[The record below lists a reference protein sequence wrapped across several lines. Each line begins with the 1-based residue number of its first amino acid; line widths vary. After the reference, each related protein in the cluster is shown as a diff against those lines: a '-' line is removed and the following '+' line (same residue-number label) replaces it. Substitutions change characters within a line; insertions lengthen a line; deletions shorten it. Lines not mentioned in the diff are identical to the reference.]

1 MATRIPSIDY
11 LSRDF
16 ESIRQDLMDQIQ
28 FFNPEWTDRNASDFG
43 ITLIELFAYM
53 GDILHFYVDRRAQNL
68 YLTTCFTRESV
79 VNILKLI
86 DYEVPGK
93 SAAIAD
99 EVFTLVSPLSGD
111 FIVPENTQLSTT
123 GETGTTPVT
132 FETLADLEFAWQA
145 LTSDASTP
153 DTDIIVGDS
162 SDFQVGQ
169 LINIRDDSTP
179 AGESGEIAAL
189 PDSTTISLTAGIT
202 GSYTTGANA
211 RISATQATVGV
222 QQGQTQAEDIGTSD
236 GSDWQL
242 FQLTQTPVA
251 EGSVEITVT
260 VGAVPTQW
268 AEIENLATSD
278 PTDKVYELSRDSAG
292 FVYARFGDGV
302 TGAIPTIASTISSTY
317 RVGGGTQGN
326 VGASKITSLIS
337 TLVFGGAP
345 VAITA
350 TNPLSASGG
359 AEEMSL
365 EDAKFFGPRSLRALG
380 RAVTED
386 DYETLSLEVAG
397 VEEAKAVVR
406 PPAVLREIDVYML
419 PSGGYVPAQALID
432 QVQAYL
438 AARDVAGMTV
448 YVQGPRHVVDISLT
462 AKVYFLSGYSESQV
476 APLVTTA
483 LSDFFS
489 VDSDLAKFGKNV
501 NLSDIMALIDNLEGV
516 DHVDI
521 TTLTLDPATTFDWV
535 SAPVDGATV
544 DYITPQNSLNLV
556 DQELSVE
563 FTVGGDVISA
573 EYKVVNAAGS
583 TLLSGANLDA
593 EYTLSDGSLKIKID
607 AGVDMRIG
615 DLGTF
620 RTSQYISN
628 AEIEDYEVRR
638 QGTVTLEYE
647 LVS

>member
-1 MATRIPSIDY
+1 VATRIPSIDY

-16 ESIRQDLMDQIQ
+16 ESIRQDLIDQIQ

-53 GDILHFYVDRRAQNL
+53 GDILHFYIDRRAQNL
-68 YLTTCFTRESV
+68 YLTTCFTREAA

-93 SAAIAD
+93 SSAVAD
-99 EVFTLVSPLSGD
+99 EVFTLTSPLTGD
-111 FIVPENTQLSTT
+111 FIIPENTQLSTT

-132 FETLADLEFAWQA
+132 FETLADLGFAWEA
-145 LTSDASTP
+145 LTSDASAT
-153 DTDIIVGDS
+153 DTDIIVADS
-162 SDFQVGQ
+162 ADFQVDQ
-169 LINIRDDSTP
+169 QINIRDDSTP
-179 AGESGEIAAL
+179 DGESGTIAAL
-189 PDSTTISLTAGIT
+189 PNSTTIRLSDEIT
-202 GSYTTGANA
+202 GSYTVAANA
-211 RISATQATVGV
+211 RISTVQATVGV
-222 QQGQTQAEDIGTSD
+222 QEGQTKQEDIGTSD
-236 GSDWQL
+236 GTDWQL

-251 EGSVEITVT
+251 EGSVDIFVT
-260 VGAVPTQW
+260 VGVITTQW
-268 AEIENLATSD
+268 AEVENLAYAD
-278 PTDKVYELSRDSAG
+278 PTDKVYELSRDAAD

-302 TGAIPTIASTISSTY
+302 TGAVPTTGATVSASY

-326 VGASKITSLIS
+326 VGANKITNVVS
-337 TLVFGGAP
+337 TLIFGGSP
-345 VAITA
+345 VAVTA

-365 EDAKFFGPRSLRALG
+365 EDAKFFGPRSFRALG

-386 DYETLSLEVAG
+386 DYEILALEVAG

-406 PPAVLREIDVYML
+406 LPTVLREIDVYIL

-438 AARDVAGMTV
+438 DARDVAGMIV
-448 YVQGPRHVVDISLT
+448 YVQGPRHVVDINLT

-476 APLVTTA
+476 APLVTA
-483 LSDFFS
+483 AISDFFS

-516 DHVDI
+516 DHVDVS
-521 TTLTLDPATTFDWV
+521 TLTLDPATTFDWV
-535 SAPVDGATV
+535 SAPPTGGATV
-544 DYITPQNSLNLV
+544 DHIAPQNSLNLI

-563 FTVGGDVISA
+563 FTAGGPSA
-573 EYKVVNAAGS
+573 KYKVVNASGS
-583 TLLSGANLDA
+583 PLLLNADLDV
-593 EYTLSDGSLKIKID
+593 EYTLSDGSLKIQID
-607 AGVDMRIG
+607 AGISDMRIG

-620 RTSQYISN
+620 RTSQYVSN

-647 LVS
+647 EVS

>member
-337 TLVFGGAP
+337 TLVFGGSP

-406 PPAVLREIDVYML
+406 LPAVLREIDVYML

>member
-1 MATRIPSIDY
+1 M
-11 LSRDF
+11 
-16 ESIRQDLMDQIQ
+16 
-28 FFNPEWTDRNASDFG
+28 
-43 ITLIELFAYM
+43 
-53 GDILHFYVDRRAQNL
+53 
-68 YLTTCFTRESV
+68 
-79 VNILKLI
+79 
-86 DYEVPGK
+86 
-93 SAAIAD
+93 
-99 EVFTLVSPLSGD
+99 
-111 FIVPENTQLSTT
+111 
-123 GETGTTPVT
+123 
-132 FETLADLEFAWQA
+132 
-145 LTSDASTP
+145 
-153 DTDIIVGDS
+153 
-162 SDFQVGQ
+162 
-169 LINIRDDSTP
+169 
-179 AGESGEIAAL
+179 
-189 PDSTTISLTAGIT
+189 
-202 GSYTTGANA
+202 
-211 RISATQATVGV
+211 
-222 QQGQTQAEDIGTSD
+222 
-236 GSDWQL
+236 
-242 FQLTQTPVA
+242 
-251 EGSVEITVT
+251 
-260 VGAVPTQW
+260 
-268 AEIENLATSD
+268 
-278 PTDKVYELSRDSAG
+278 
-292 FVYARFGDGV
+292 
-302 TGAIPTIASTISSTY
+302 
-317 RVGGGTQGN
+317 
-326 VGASKITSLIS
+326 
-337 TLVFGGAP
+337 
-345 VAITA
+345 
-350 TNPLSASGG
+350 
-359 AEEMSL
+359 
-365 EDAKFFGPRSLRALG
+365 
-380 RAVTED
+380 
-386 DYETLSLEVAG
+386 
-397 VEEAKAVVR
+397 
-406 PPAVLREIDVYML
+406 
-419 PSGGYVPAQALID
+419 PAQALID